1 MEKIGNGEPFVF
13 TATVAVKPDVELGDY
28 KGIEVEKQEV
38 KIMAADVN
46 AELAKVQEQNA
57 RTVNVEDRAIKKT
70 ISR

>member
-1 MEKIGNGEPFVF
+1 
-13 TATVAVKPDVELGDY
+13 
-28 KGIEVEKQEV
+28 
-38 KIMAADVN
+38 MAADVN